1 MKTQDNKFL
10 TFLESVQNNNNTAI
24 ITAITKA
31 YHILEGSELM
41 TIEGEEVQDHI
52 PGGLADDYKSTEFD
66 SEQLAMGLIVEME
79 HTDDP
84 KIALEIAMD
93 HLTERDDYYT
103 RLVEMEASIESDDED
118 EDEDEERSELTE
130 AKKKKRKKKKKSRK
144 WAPFKGSRM
153 LGIGYPFMG
162 SFSSGGDSGFSDGGG
177 FGGDGGGGGE

>member
-1 MKTQDNKFL
+1 MKKQNNKFL

-41 TIEGEEVQDHI
+41 TIEGEEVRDHI

-93 HLTERDDYYT
+93 HLTESDDYYT
-103 RLVEMEASIESDDED
+103 RLAEMEAEANDDD
-118 EDEDEERSELTE
+118 ERSELTE
-130 AKKKKRKKKKKSRK
+130 AKKKNRKKKKKSRK

-162 SFSSGGDSGFSDGGG
+162 SFSDGGDSGFGDGGG